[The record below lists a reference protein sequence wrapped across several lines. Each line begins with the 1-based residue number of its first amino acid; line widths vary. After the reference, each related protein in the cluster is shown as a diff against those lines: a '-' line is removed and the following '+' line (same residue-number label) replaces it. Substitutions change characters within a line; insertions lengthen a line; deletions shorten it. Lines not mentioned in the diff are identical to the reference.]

1 MMSKR
6 PTAARVAI
14 LIAAAIAVACGGE
27 QALIVSPGPA
37 GAPPLGVVSDPAG
50 TPIRPV
56 SRETALAVN
65 DTFSFDVGPAG
76 TLVRHPT
83 TGLTIHVPPGAVAA
97 PTHITVT
104 ALKGT
109 ALAYRF
115 APHGLHFNVPL
126 QLTQSLRGIR
136 LSQPLTVPQLFAGY
150 FAEDSLPMD
159 AATGNARVI
168 EILPVQVNV
177 KNGSAL
183 LEVRHFSGYTV
194 ASAAS
199 DSAME
204 AR

>member
-6 PTAARVAI
+6 LIAARVAI
-14 LIAAAIAVACGGE
+14 PIAAAIVVACSGE
-27 QALIVSPGPA
+27 QALVVSPRFDGT
-37 GAPPLGVVSDPAG
+37 PPVGVVSDPAG
-50 TPIRPV
+50 APIYPV

-76 TLVRHPT
+76 TLVRHPS
-83 TGLTIHVPPGAVAA
+83 TGLTIRVPAGAVAA

-104 ALKGT
+104 ALKGA

-126 QLTQSLRGIR
+126 QLTQSLRGIK
-136 LSQPLTVPQLFAGY
+136 LNQPLSVPQLFAGY
-150 FAEDSLPMD
+150 FADESLPMD
-159 AATGNARVI
+159 AATGSARVI
-168 EILPVQVNV
+168 EILPVEVDV
-177 KNGSAL
+177 KDRSAL
-183 LEVRHFSGYTV
+183 LEIRHFSGYTV

-199 DSAME
+199 DSLTG